1 MSQAETQPSAIYPIA
16 EVQGLYRTIAELR
29 QQLAALQAAQTLGSA
44 DVVILREMR
53 EPMTR
58 AQISEATGMHADYV
72 HVRLSRLQGMG
83 LIEMCGRAKRIGG
96 GKGGTP
102 WLWRVK
108 PPDGQAFA

>member
-1 MSQAETQPSAIYPIA
+1 MTGAQASYPIE
-16 EVQGLYRTIAELR
+16 EVQGLYRTIVELR
-29 QQLAALQAAQTLGSA
+29 QQLATLQAAKML
-44 DVVILREMR
+44 

-58 AQISEATGMHADYV
+58 AQIADATGMHSNYV
-72 HVRLSRLQGMG
+72 HVRLARLQGMG